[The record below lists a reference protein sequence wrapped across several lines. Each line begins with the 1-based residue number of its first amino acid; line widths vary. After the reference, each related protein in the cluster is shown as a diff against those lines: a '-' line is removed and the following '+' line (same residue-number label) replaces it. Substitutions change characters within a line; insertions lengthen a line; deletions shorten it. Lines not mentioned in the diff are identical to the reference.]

1 MRDLKLLYNFDKF
14 SFKIFNGKIVT
25 LEPGVTKIAK

>member
-14 SFKIFNGKIVT
+14 SIKIFNGKIVS
-25 LEPGVTKIAK
+25 LETGATKVAK